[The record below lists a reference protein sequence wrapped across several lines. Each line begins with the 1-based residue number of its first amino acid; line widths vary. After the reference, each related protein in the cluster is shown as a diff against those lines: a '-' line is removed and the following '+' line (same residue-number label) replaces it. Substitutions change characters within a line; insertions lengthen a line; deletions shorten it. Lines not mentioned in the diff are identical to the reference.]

1 MTEEEK
7 FIFEIGVY
15 IFFAVCFLGTFI
27 FGHIMGIYDKRRKKD
42 SEEKTEFY
50 FGRKS
55 FRFGLK
61 EKKDISFW
69 DVWTWFWVW
78 GPLYI
83 LCAAMSEE
91 KGLRSIFV
99 GLGEK
104 IDDFPAVM
112 LSGIGAITMLGAFVG
127 FKKDTWVGLNIDTV
141 IKERGITR
149 KFKIMLILVLKNYAC
164 LFATILMKNSFLSDE
179 WYLGVRSIALIGFIC
194 YLVLFVKILKILID
208 IMIGEQIAGK
218 RLRNLYQEFWYMPLK
233 KVECNGREEEIAK
246 ILVGEYVRAI
256 RKIKLKDKK
265 YKVSFDTNVRV
276 TKEKGERYNKLKV
289 RSSVIIGLIYLVI
302 FISFAILFSV
312 LMELEKKVLW
322 VGVPAMI
329 VCVVN
334 GLFYRFFDGAKIMA
348 ICMVY
353 GRHGYEF
360 WNRKEGSRYVREVP
374 FIGKNKY
381 YKFVRAAKNVIAF
394 FLIYLRSGHNKV
406 AEMVMDECEE
416 KLKKNPKDNVECYI
430 LLVVMDYLYKQ
441 ERKYLELIHLSED
454 EQRYYTD
461 VARAFAIDVNCDY
474 EGSEL
479 DFDKFN
485 KYVSGTVRQKSSK
498 PAKQKRRKGANV
510 QIKVYR

>member
-1 MTEEEK
+1 MLDGMKEIIEK
-7 FIFEIGVY
+7 SAF
-15 IFFAVCFLGTFI
+15 IFFAVCYLGAFI
-27 FGHIMGIYDKRRKKD
+27 FGHIVGIRDKSRVKD
-42 SEEKTEFY
+42 SDEETEFH

-91 KGLRSIFV
+91 MGLRSLFV

-164 LFATILMKNSFLSDE
+164 LFATILMKNSNLLDE

-194 YLVLFVKILKILID
+194 YLVLFVKILRTLID

-246 ILVGEYVRAI
+246 ILV
-256 RKIKLKDKK
+256 
-265 YKVSFDTNVRV
+265 
-276 TKEKGERYNKLKV
+276 
-289 RSSVIIGLIYLVI
+289 
-302 FISFAILFSV
+302 
-312 LMELEKKVLW
+312 
-322 VGVPAMI
+322 
-329 VCVVN
+329 
-334 GLFYRFFDGAKIMA
+334 
-348 ICMVY
+348 
-353 GRHGYEF
+353 
-360 WNRKEGSRYVREVP
+360 
-374 FIGKNKY
+374 
-381 YKFVRAAKNVIAF
+381 
-394 FLIYLRSGHNKV
+394 
-406 AEMVMDECEE
+406 CE
-416 KLKKNPKDNVECYI
+416 
-430 LLVVMDYLYKQ
+430 
-441 ERKYLELIHLSED
+441 
-454 EQRYYTD
+454 
-461 VARAFAIDVNCDY
+461 
-474 EGSEL
+474 
-479 DFDKFN
+479 
-485 KYVSGTVRQKSSK
+485 
-498 PAKQKRRKGANV
+498 
-510 QIKVYR
+510 